1 MCPTLRVARRVGPEG
16 YEMSRFSSV
25 LVASLTLG
33 AVASAQIRS
42 ITEFTGDAQ
51 EQFDCRVR
59 VDHKAC
65 MAPDCPTMFGSQD
78 NTLCTPDESGMN
90 TIGGLDCIDARS
102 FLRFAYSSDGWV
114 LYTFDPP
121 VARFGGYFGSP
132 VPERGE
138 NNDAYVRFRD
148 ANGNHLGTRVAR
160 VGDGDCKWHWNGW
173 ESTGAPIA
181 EIDVEGM
188 LRGGT
193 RIAMDDM
200 EISYEAEVQCGLVKK
215 LKLKCRNNE
224 LKATVKSRMKQG
236 VELTI
241 IDNGEETVVKTNK
254 KGKAAVKLPNRTGRH
269 RVIIQECPQFDKEVQ
284 CDG

>member
-1 MCPTLRVARRVGPEG
+1 
-16 YEMSRFSSV
+16 MSRFSSS

-33 AVASAQIRS
+33 AVTSAQIRS
-42 ITEFTGDAQ
+42 IPEFTGDAR

-65 MAPDCPTMFGSQD
+65 MAPDCPTMFGSPD
-78 NTLCTPDESGMN
+78 NTLCTPGKSGIN

-114 LYTFDPP
+114 RYTFDPP

-138 NNDAYVRFRD
+138 NNDADVRFRD

-181 EIDVEGM
+181 EIDIEGM

-193 RIAMDDM
+193 RITMDDM
-200 EISYEAEVQCGLVKK
+200 EISYEGQIHCDLIKK
-215 LKLKCRNNE
+215 LKLTCRDGQIR
-224 LKATVKSRMKQG
+224 ASVKSRLQRG

-254 KGKAAVKLPNRTGRH
+254 KGTATAKLSDRTGRH
-269 RVIIQECPQFDKEVQ
+269 RVIIKECPKFDKEVQ
-284 CDG
+284 CGN